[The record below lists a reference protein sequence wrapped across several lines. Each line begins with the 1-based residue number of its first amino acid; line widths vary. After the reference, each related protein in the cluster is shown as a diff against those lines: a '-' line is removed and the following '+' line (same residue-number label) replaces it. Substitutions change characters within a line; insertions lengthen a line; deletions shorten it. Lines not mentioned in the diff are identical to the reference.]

1 MGKAV
6 VEIALPIFI
15 YLNYDKYVHDDEVFE
30 ICYGTIA
37 DGVSC

>member
-6 VEIALPIFI
+6 VEIALPILFI
-15 YLNYDKYVHDDEVFE
+15 NYDIYVHDDEVLE

-37 DGVSC
+37 DGVSY